1 MNTDV
6 IGWSL
11 GPGRTEES
19 FDFLTPRAVGVK
31 VGEFVHYDHED
42 DKILCRVTQRDRVES
57 SDETIDAM
65 SSYIPDDD
73 LDVFRSSHGH
83 RVTARIL
90 GKYDESFGSFQNLRS
105 PPSIGQDI
113 HMTSDSFLSSVISP
127 EKEMG
132 TLRVGSLLNRPG
144 DAVEIDVDMDEIAT
158 KHLSVL
164 ASTGAGK
171 SYTVGVLLE
180 EMSKPHNRASS
191 VVFDIHAEYSTLA
204 EDERYGD
211 SFNHIDDPK
220 IKISSLG
227 VEDFDVAFPEE
238 MTSLQR
244 ERLRELLRT
253 LDIGDPSK
261 SDPWRDRVRTN
272 YSVGDMIEKLNP
284 SDELDASVAWRL
296 ESLLDFHSLRT
307 EEETPIEDLCEPG
320 KCNIVEFP
328 SGAGKLERN
337 LILWHFTRRILE
349 ARKRSMR
356 KKRHSSGIDEVDI
369 IDVPVT
375 LFIEEAHNF
384 APSDRQLKTR
394 GLLQEIA
401 REGRKFG
408 VGLSVISQRPSRLD
422 EDVLSQC
429 NSSVVMKVRNGV
441 DQDAIER
448 TVESAG
454 EDLIRDLPGL
464 TTGQAVLAGSF
475 INTPVLVGI
484 RQRET
489 EHGGVTPDVAEESVS
504 AYESQSQTQ
513 PQSRSQTESDPRGG
527 SSPSSRSKER

>member
-1 MNTDV
+1 MDTDV

-19 FDFLTPRAVGVK
+19 FDFLTPHAVDVK
-31 VGEFVHYDHED
+31 VGEFVHYDHEGD
-42 DKILCRVTQRDRVES
+42 NILCRVTQRDRVES
-57 SDETIDAM
+57 SDEIIDAM
-65 SSYIPDDD
+65 SRYIPDDD
-73 LDVFRSSHGH
+73 LDLFRSSHGH
-83 RVTARIL
+83 RATARVL
-90 GKYDESFGSFQNLRS
+90 GKYDRQFGSFQNLRS
-105 PPSIGQDI
+105 PPAMGQDVFL
-113 HMTSDSFLSSVISP
+113 TSDSFLSDVISP
-127 EKEMG
+127 EKEKG

-180 EMSKPHNRASS
+180 EMAKPHNRGTS

-204 EDERYGD
+204 DDERYGD
-211 SFNHIDDPK
+211 AFNHIAEPK
-220 IKISSLG
+220 IQISSLG
-227 VEDFDVAFPEE
+227 VEDLDVAFPEE

-253 LDIGDPSK
+253 LDLGDPSQTE
-261 SDPWRDRVRTN
+261 PWRDEVRTN

-296 ESLLDFHSLRT
+296 ESLLDFQSLRAD
-307 EEETPIEDLCEPG
+307 EETPIEDLCVPG
-320 KCNIVEFP
+320 MCNIVEFP

-349 ARKRSMR
+349 ARKRAMR
-356 KKRHSSGIDEVDI
+356 KKRNPGIDEINTIDI
-369 IDVPVT
+369 PVT

-384 APSDRQLKTR
+384 APSERDLKTR
-394 GLLQEIA
+394 DLLQEIA

-408 VGLSVISQRPSRLD
+408 VGLAVVSQRPSRLD

-429 NSSVVMKVRNGV
+429 NSSVIMKVRNGV

-489 EHGGVTPDVAEESVS
+489 EHGGVTPDVAEESVA
-504 AYESQSQTQ
+504 AYESQA
-513 PQSRSQTESDPRGG
+513 QSRGSD
-527 SSPSSRSKER
+527 SSTDPGR